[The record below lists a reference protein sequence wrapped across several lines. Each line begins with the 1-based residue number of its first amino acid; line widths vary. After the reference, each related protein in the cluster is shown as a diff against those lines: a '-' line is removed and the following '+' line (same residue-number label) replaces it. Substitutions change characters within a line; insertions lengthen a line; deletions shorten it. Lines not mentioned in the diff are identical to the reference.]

1 MKNKGKKT
9 YLTFMALFLAIT
21 MLISSSITLAFF
33 GSTGSGTQT
42 IKMGNAVE
50 VGSAIEVQSKTLY
63 VSPSQNLDIDASAL
77 VKSPG
82 DGVTTDAILRAKI
95 TSSTGLTNVTLIPK
109 ITIDGDN
116 VYWVKNDDGYFYLV
130 NEENGDELYTITTT
144 TTGKTIP
151 ATISVIVPS
160 GLSNA
165 DAGKPYQIT
174 VVFCAVQAKIYDS
187 TGLNTITNT
196 IDATREVFETV
207 EAQG

>member
-9 YLTFMALFLAIT
+9 YLTFMALSLAIT

-33 GSTGSGTQT
+33 GSTGRGTTT

-50 VGSAIEVQSKTLY
+50 VGSSIEVQSNTLS

-109 ITIDGDN
+109 ITIDGEN
-116 VYWVKNDDGYFYLV
+116 AYWVKNTDGYFYLV
-130 NEENGDELYTITTT
+130 TQSNGDMLYTIKTT
-144 TTGKTIP
+144 TTGKNVP
-151 ATISVIVPS
+151 MTISVIIPS
-160 GLSNA
+160 ELSNSE
-165 DAGKPYQIT
+165 AGMPYQIN

-187 TGLNTITNT
+187 TGLNTIVNT
-196 IDATREVFETV
+196 IENTREVFETV
-207 EAQG
+207 EEQ